1 MKSLFVSEEI
11 KFTGEQLISHWAY
24 TKFDLLGDSIVS
36 FIGPCEVEEKYLVGV
51 DHYKKKIQVR
61 SEKMLHFILEHFDLD
76 LEKVILKQK
85 LLVAILKDKLNHR
98 LKGDILQRW
107 GNDIFDGDAKLTV
120 SAATRTKVS
129 TKIHLGVNISSKNT
143 PVKTKGLE
151 DYGLDPLDLAQVVMN
166 QYRLDM
172 RRVEE
177 RLAKTRSIE

>member
-11 KFTGEQLISHWAY
+11 KFTGEQLVSHWAY
-24 TKFDLLGDSIVS
+24 TRFDLLGDSIVS
-36 FIGPCEVEEKYLVGV
+36 FIGPCEIQEKYLGGV
-51 DHYKKKIQVR
+51 DHYKKKIQIR

-76 LEKVILKQK
+76 LEKAILKQK
-85 LLVAILKDKLNHR
+85 LLVSILKDKLNHR
-98 LKGDILQRW
+98 LKGDVLQRW
-107 GNDIFDGDAKLTV
+107 GNDIFDCDAKLTV
-120 SAATRTKVS
+120 STVTRTKVS
-129 TKIHLGVNISSKNT
+129 TKIHLGINISSKNT

-177 RLAKTRSIE
+177 RLVKTRSIE